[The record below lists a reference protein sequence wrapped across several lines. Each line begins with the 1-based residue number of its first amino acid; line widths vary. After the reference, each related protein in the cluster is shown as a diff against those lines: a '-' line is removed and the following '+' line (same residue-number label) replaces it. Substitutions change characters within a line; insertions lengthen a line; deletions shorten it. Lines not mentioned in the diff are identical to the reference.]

1 MTQCVIFLDAVCRIV
16 RANGR
21 SQYTIKFDMKESYD
35 FIIVGSGFGGSVSA
49 MRLAQKGYR
58 VLVLER
64 GKRYRAKDFPKT
76 NWNIGKFLWLPV
88 LRCFGIMGINFLDD
102 MMILN
107 GSGVGGGSLV
117 YASTH
122 IRPGTAF
129 FDAPEWR
136 DLADWQA
143 ELLPYYDTAEF
154 MLGVNENPKF
164 WAADHTLH
172 QIATELGQE
181 QTFKPTPVAIYF
193 GEPGKTVPDP
203 FFDGDGPERAGCIHC
218 GGCMVGCKHNAKNT
232 LDKNYLYFAEKYGA
246 VVQSEANVVDI
257 RMLHGKHYDNSPRY
271 EVLFEKTT
279 DWVVKRKTAVTAH
292 NVILSA
298 GVLGTVDLLLRC
310 RDETKSL
317 PRLSQRLGRMVRS
330 NSEALMGVT
339 ARESGADYSQGVAIT
354 SHFWIDKV
362 TSVEPVRYP
371 KGSSLLRN
379 LAVPLVD
386 MGETTG
392 KRFLRFL
399 EVAVKR
405 PYDFLKARVL
415 PHWAEDSTIL
425 LIMQTVDNRMQLKR
439 GRSIFT
445 LFRKGLVSERNEKA
459 PIPVIEA
466 GRKVVER
473 FAELVNGIPQ
483 STVHEVLLN
492 KPSTAH
498 VLGGAVIGK
507 DETQGVIDQRHE
519 VFNYP
524 GLYVV
529 DGSAIPA
536 NLGVNPSLTITA
548 MAERAIS
555 FIPEAPERPDNKAK
569 VPENVTIRPRHGRF
583 PYWLLTAVPLALV
596 VVKLLKRTWHKE

>member
-1 MTQCVIFLDAVCRIV
+1 
-16 RANGR
+16 
-21 SQYTIKFDMKESYD
+21 MKQNYD
-35 FIIVGSGFGGSVSA
+35 YIIVGSGFGGSVSA

-64 GKRYRAKDFPKT
+64 GKRYRAADFPQT
-76 NWNIGKFLWLPV
+76 NWNIGKFLWLPA
-88 LRCFGIMGINFLDD
+88 LRCFGIMGINFLND

-122 IRPGTAF
+122 IRPGKAF
-129 FDAPEWR
+129 FEASEWCN
-136 DLADWQA
+136 LADWEA
-143 ELLPYYDTAEF
+143 ELLPCYDTAEF

-164 WAADHTLH
+164 WPADHNLH

-181 QTFKPTPVAIYF
+181 HTFEPTPVAIFF

-203 FFDGDGPERAGCIHC
+203 FFDGKGPERAGCTHC
-218 GGCMVGCKHNAKNT
+218 GGCMVGCRHNAKNT
-232 LDKNYLYFAEKYGA
+232 LDKNYLYFAEKHGA

-257 RMLHGKHYDNSPRY
+257 KMLHGKHYDNSPRY
-271 EVLFEKTT
+271 EVVFEKTT
-279 DWVVKRKTAVTAH
+279 DWAFKRQTAVTAR

-317 PRLSQRLGRMVRS
+317 PHLSPRLGRMVRS
-330 NSEALMGVT
+330 NSESLMGVT
-339 ARESGADYSQGVAIT
+339 ARRNGAARESDEDYSKGVAIT
-354 SHFWIDKV
+354 SHFWIDEV

-371 KGSSLLRN
+371 AGSSLMRN

-386 MGETTG
+386 MGESPG
-392 KRFLRFL
+392 KRFMRFVEAAL
-399 EVAVKR
+399 KR
-405 PYDFLKARVL
+405 PYDFLKVRLL
-415 PHWAEDSTIL
+415 PNWAEDSTIL

-439 GRSIFT
+439 GRSLFT
-445 LFRKGLVSERNEKA
+445 LFRKGLVSEPNEKA

-473 FAELVNGIPQ
+473 FAELIDGIPQ
-483 STVHEVLLN
+483 STIHEVMLD

-507 DETQGVIDQRHE
+507 DETQGVIDSQHE

-548 MAERAIS
+548 MAERAMS
-555 FIPEAPERPDNKAK
+555 YIPDAPERPEDQAQL
-569 VPENVTIRPRHGRF
+569 PAGVTIGPRHSRF
-583 PYWLLTAVPLALV
+583 PYWLLTAVPLAVV